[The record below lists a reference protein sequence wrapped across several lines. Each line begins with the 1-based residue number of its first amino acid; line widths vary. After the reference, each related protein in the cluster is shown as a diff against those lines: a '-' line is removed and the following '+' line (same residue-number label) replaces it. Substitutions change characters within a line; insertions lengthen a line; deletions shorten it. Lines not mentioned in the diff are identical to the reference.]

1 MIDMFKNSGIV
12 KAKEEGCKADNTAKA
27 VKKAKNECI
36 AAFSVCKKAED
47 TAVGLIH
54 TCMAVEVKNISGRL

>member
-1 MIDMFKNSGIV
+1 MFKNSGIV

-27 VKKAKNECI
+27 VKKAKNKCI

-54 TCMAVEVKNISGRL
+54 TCMTMELKNISGRL